1 MKNKWEMLDVI
12 KLMISICIIILA
24 LLQLLGIIEQAINYL
39 IPLFGINLLI
49 LYIQDRKTNKT
60 NAIISICVAII
71 TFAFS
76 FYIWFV

>member
-1 MKNKWEMLDVI
+1 MQNKWKMLDII

-71 TFAFS
+71 TFVFS

>member
-1 MKNKWEMLDVI
+1 MQNKWKMLDII

-71 TFAFS
+71 TFVFS
-76 FYIWFV
+76 FYIWFI